1 MIQFIKTTIREFLN
15 EELKQK
21 ESKKM
26 LKETFDSNSTFKRN
40 VYGDDEKYREITKDK
55 TIIWNTDYKVAFQ
68 YIFDNSEVNGYT
80 FVHLYPYN
88 EEGYNYKWEDLLS
101 QDKSKIFI
109 DAIKKL
115 PKVVKEYMKKFGK
128 LDKIVFR
135 PKTSQMGNIYSSP
148 SMVNFF
154 KSIDS
159 NYDVE
164 IIKEDRT
171 NFPKNTII
179 MTLKNQVTL
188 LA

>member
-1 MIQFIKTTIREFLN
+1 MKDLRGFIKTTIREFV
-15 EELKQK
+15 EEQKQK
-21 ESKKM
+21 E

-55 TIIWNTDYKVAFQ
+55 TIIWNPDYKVAFQ
-68 YIFDNSEVNGYT
+68 YIFDNSEVKGYT

-88 EEGYNYKWEDLLS
+88 EGGYNYEWEDLSS

-109 DAIKKL
+109 DAIRKL

-148 SMVNFF
+148 SIINRL
-154 KSIDS
+154 KSIYSD
-159 NYDVE
+159 YDVE
-164 IIKEDRT
+164 INKEDSF

-179 MTLKNQVTL
+179 MKLKKPV
-188 LA
+188 